1 MDHREHAPVVYRAEI
16 GRGARVPK
24 ASSVLADE
32 FRAKIVTGEWNYG
45 ESIGSEAELVDQSG
59 FSRGTVREALRLLE
73 AEGLLTVKRGARGGI
88 SLARPDLTQ
97 LTRSLAFLLTLDEIP
112 LRSLFEFRKLIEP
125 AAARL
130 AAEHITPEQSERL
143 LGLIESNDRPGY
155 QNEAD
160 FHELV
165 AHCTGNQLLSMMLV
179 VPHELLHLHLQGQAF
194 ALADVQGAKRAHR
207 LIAEAITS
215 GSGDEAE
222 KLMKHHL
229 ERFEDLM
236 VREGRMDD
244 PIVGRGQWETF
255 LHRGR

>member
-1 MDHREHAPVVYRAEI
+1 MEPKDPPPVVYRASMT
-16 GRGARVPK
+16 RGARVPK

-45 ESIGSEAELVDQSG
+45 ESIGSESELVERSG

-73 AEGLLTVKRGARGGI
+73 ADGLLTVKRGARGGI
-88 SLARPDLTQ
+88 SLARPDLSQ
-97 LTRSLAFLLTLDEIP
+97 VTRSLAFLLTLDEIP
-112 LRSLFEFRKLIEP
+112 LRSLFQFRKLVEP

-130 AAEHITPEQSERL
+130 AAENITPEQSDRL
-143 LGLIESNDRPGY
+143 NALTDGDRPGY
-155 QNEAD
+155 QDEAD
-160 FHELV
+160 FHELI

-194 ALADVQGAKRAHR
+194 AIADVQGARRAHR
-207 LIAEAITS
+207 LIAQAIS
-215 GSGDEAE
+215 VGAGADAE
-222 KLMKHHL
+222 RLMLNHL
-229 ERFEDLM
+229 ERFEELM

-244 PIVGRGQWETF
+244 PIIGRSQWETF